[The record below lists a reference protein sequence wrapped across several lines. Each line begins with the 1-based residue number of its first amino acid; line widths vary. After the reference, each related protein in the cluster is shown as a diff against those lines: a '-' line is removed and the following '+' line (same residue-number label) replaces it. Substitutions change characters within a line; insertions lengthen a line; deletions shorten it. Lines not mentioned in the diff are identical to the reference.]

1 MEALSFW
8 FTMFLRVRY
17 FCNPLAK
24 YLELRG
30 AVAEHHLHLRVSP
43 SVGIG
48 VYIKRI
54 ELGEFVVIVIIF

>member
-1 MEALSFW
+1 
-8 FTMFLRVRY
+8 MFLRVRY

-48 VYIKRI
+48 VYIMKRI
-54 ELGEFVVIVIIF
+54 ELEKFVVIIS